1 MSPWLP
7 AAVLALAALA
17 LLTGCESSKTKS
29 ARLAKDAQAIATR
42 RGIVVKRQNPD
53 VKILDT
59 AVIEDENGAA
69 AVVAMRNVS
78 SRPLVGLPVSIDVKG
93 RGGKSVFRNDQP
105 GLAPGLARA
114 ALLPAGGE
122 LEWVH
127 DQLVPT
133 ARARSVDA
141 KVGAPAA
148 RPPASAPRVTLSA
161 ARIQDD
167 PVSGVSAEATAT
179 NRSKILQR
187 EIVIHAV
194 ARRGGR
200 IVAAGRAQIK
210 RLRPGRRT
218 RFEVFFIGD
227 PKRAEV
233 TLSAPPTTLE

>member
-1 MSPWLP
+1 LSPLVP
-7 AAVLALAALA
+7 VALGALL

-29 ARLAKDAQAIATR
+29 ARLAKGAEEIANR

-53 VKILDT
+53 VKVLDT

-93 RGGKSVFRNDQP
+93 GGGKSVFRNDQP
-105 GLAPGLARA
+105 GLAPGLAQA
-114 ALLPAGGE
+114 ALVAPGGE

-127 DQLVPT
+127 DQIVPT
-133 ARARSVDA
+133 DRARSVAA
-141 KVGAPAA
+141 KVGDPAS
-148 RPPASAPRVTLSA
+148 RSTPSTPRIQLSAPR
-161 ARIQDD
+161 IEDD
-167 PVSGVSAEATAT
+167 PVSGASAEAYAT
-179 NRSKILQR
+179 NRSKIAQR

-194 ARRGGR
+194 GRKGGS

-218 RFEVFFIGD
+218 RFEVFFIGN
-227 PKRAEV
+227 PRGAKV
-233 TLSAPPTTLE
+233 TLSAPPTTLK